1 MTTKNVMGKIVATA
15 VASFIT
21 LASSGVLAATTNTAN
36 SDQTDKM
43 EKCFGIAK
51 KGMNDCQT
59 KTASCA
65 GSATKDKQEDA
76 FLFLPK
82 GDCAKI
88 AGASLTAD
96 SDSKN

>member
-1 MTTKNVMGKIVATA
+1 MTTKKITSKIVATA

-21 LASSGVLAATTNTAN
+21 LASSCVLAATTDTSN
-36 SDQTDKM
+36 SNQTDNM

-65 GSATKDKQEDA
+65 GSATKDKQTDA

-88 AGASLTAD
+88 AGGSLT
-96 SDSKN
+96 